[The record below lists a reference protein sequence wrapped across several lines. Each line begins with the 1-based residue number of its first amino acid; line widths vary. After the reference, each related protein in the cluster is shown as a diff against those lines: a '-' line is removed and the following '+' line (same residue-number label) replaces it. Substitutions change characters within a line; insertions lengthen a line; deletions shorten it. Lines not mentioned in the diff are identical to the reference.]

1 MSDRPNGTGW
11 WLADDGRW
19 YPPEQW
25 TGPPGTVPPS
35 AADVEV
41 VVPDP
46 PTVSAGAEPPS
57 RRSPWDPPPDLPP
70 VAAPVPGPPPVS
82 APLPTPAVMAGAGG
96 GSIPPAQ
103 REQRRFRSGR
113 NPRFSGRGILGV
125 FGLLGLLLTI
135 GIMGLLAVKVL
146 DGMSDP
152 GSAPDTKAKGAVV
165 VPTAPAGGAE
175 ISPGGAPDAAVA
187 ALCQTNRSSLE
198 TAVQAYELS
207 EGSPPAN
214 ITALIT
220 AGLLADPVGDF
231 VIQVDGGSA
240 TVVGIGNCAGQ

>member
-1 MSDRPNGTGW
+1 MSDRPMGTGW
-11 WLADDGRW
+11 WLADDGQW

-25 TGPPGTVPPS
+25 TGPPGTSPPP
-35 AADVEV
+35 ADVEV
-41 VVPDP
+41 VVQDP
-46 PTVSAGAEPPS
+46 PTVSPAAEPPPS

-70 VAAPVPGPPPVS
+70 IAAPVPGSPPVA
-82 APLPTPAVMAGAGG
+82 APLPTPAAMAGAGG
-96 GSIPPAQ
+96 GGIPPAP

-113 NPRFSGRGILGV
+113 GPRFSGRGILGV

-135 GIMGLLAVKVL
+135 GIMVVLAVKVL

-152 GSAPDTKAKGAVV
+152 GSASATKAKGAVV
-165 VPTAPAGGAE
+165 VPTAPTGGAE
-175 ISPGGAPDAAVA
+175 ISPGAAPDAAAV
-187 ALCQTNRSSLE
+187 ALCQTNRASLE
-198 TAVQAYELS
+198 TVVQAYELS
-207 EGSPPAN
+207 EGSPPAD